1 MRVLWYN
8 LYMKTQEISV
18 EKLTSIIEEKDRKI
32 AELERQV
39 EWFLSQLRLSKH
51 KQYGASSE
59 QTDSN
64 QMSIFNEAESTAD
77 LIQPEPEITEVKA
90 HYRKR
95 TRLTTDK
102 LPEDLPIE
110 VIEHELPEED
120 RNCSEC
126 GRELHTMSK
135 EIREE
140 IKIIPAKAV
149 IVRHVRHIYA
159 CRNCETVS
167 DHVPIVKAAMP
178 EPVIKGGF
186 ASPEAIA
193 HIAVQKFMMGSP
205 LYRQEQEWKQNGIL
219 LSRQT
224 MANWLL
230 KASNDWLEPLYE
242 KMRLRLLEHSVLHV
256 DETTVQVL
264 KEPGKKAQ
272 SKSYM
277 WLYRTS
283 GETKSQIILYDYQP
297 DRRYIRP
304 KEFLKGFSGY
314 IHTDGYE
321 AYHKLP
327 DNITVVGC
335 LAHLRRKFFDALKI
349 LPKEKWK
356 DSNPSKGVE
365 YCDRLFRYEREF
377 VSLTP
382 EERLDRRQGLSK
394 PLFDEFYNWMQ
405 GLDALPV
412 SMLGKAVSYA
422 RSQKRYIER
431 YLTDGRLEISN
442 NRAERSIKPF
452 VIGRKNWLFSNT
464 PAGARSSAIYYSLV
478 VTAIENRLN
487 PFEYLTWILTQMPN
501 LGRPGYAASVDELLP
516 GSNILPERVFMP
528 TPKKESDQYAW
539 EEEQ

>member
-1 MRVLWYN
+1 MPQNIDFMRVQWYN
-8 LYMKTQEISV
+8 FY
-18 EKLTSIIEEKDRKI
+18 
-32 AELERQV
+32 LERQV

-64 QMSIFNEAESTAD
+64 QISIFNEAETTAD
-77 LIQPEPEITEVKA
+77 LTQPEPEITEVKA
-90 HYRKR
+90 HYRRR

-110 VIEHELPEED
+110 VIEHKLPKQD
-120 RNCSEC
+120 RDCPEC
-126 GRELHTMSK
+126 GSGLHTMGK
-135 EIREE
+135 ETREE
-140 IKIIPAKAV
+140 IKIIPAKAI

-159 CRNCETVS
+159 CRNCEATS
-167 DHVPIVKAAMP
+167 DHVPIVKADMP
-178 EPVIKGGF
+178 KAVIKGGF

-242 KMRLRLLEHSVLHV
+242 KMGLRLLKHSVLHV

-264 KEPGKKAQ
+264 KEPGRAAR

-283 GETKSQIILYDYQP
+283 GEAKNQIILYDYQP

-304 KEFLKGFSGY
+304 REFLRGFSGY

-327 DNITVVGC
+327 GNITVVGC
-335 LAHLRRKFFDALKI
+335 LAHLRRKFFDGLKI
-349 LPKEKWK
+349 LPKEKRK
-356 DSNPSKGVE
+356 DSYLLKGVE
-365 YCDRLFRYEREF
+365 YCDQLFRFEREF
-377 VSLTP
+377 ALLSP
-382 EERLDRRQGLSK
+382 RERLEKRQRLSK
-394 PLFDEFYNWMQ
+394 PLFDEFYNWME
-405 GLDALPV
+405 GLGALPS
-412 SMLGKAVSYA
+412 SMLGKAVYYA
-422 RSQKRYIER
+422 RSQKKYIER

-464 PAGARSSAIYYSLV
+464 PAGARSSAIYYSLII
-478 VTAIENRLN
+478 TAIENGLN
-487 PFEYLTWILTQMPN
+487 PFEYLTWVLTQMPN
-501 LGRPGYAASVDELLP
+501 LGKPGYAASVEELLP
-516 GSNILPERVFMP
+516 GSTVLPEKVFAP
-528 TPKKESDQYAW
+528 TSKKEPKQYAW
-539 EEEQ
+539 EEQQ